1 MEYIITNNNNKNTK
15 MCIYYLT
22 SWWNELMQ
30 IVMKSRTTQ
39 NPIWEIVF
47 WKWIKNGLVKNKEK
61 KFLPHEIPHDI
72 MRNSSWKLLFDLRWT
87 SIVSGL
93 RCSFHLRTLHFRW
106 SVCVL
111 HSSLIESMNECSKY
125 LPASKMIAYFLSQEL
140 HYKYLYSP
148 SGDADTI

>member
-1 MEYIITNNNNKNTK
+1 MRFLYNYQLPETIT
-15 MCIYYLT
+15 MAHC
-22 SWWNELMQ
+22 WFEVQFPQ
-30 IVMKSRTTQ
+30 I
-39 NPIWEIVF
+39 
-47 WKWIKNGLVKNKEK
+47 KWTLHATHLEVKKYS
-61 KFLPHEIPHDI
+61 LPHEIPHDI

-87 SIVSGL
+87 LIVSGL

-125 LPASKMIAYFLSQEL
+125 MPASKMIAYFLSQEL
-140 HYKYLYSP
+140 HYNYLYSP